1 MPALATGFQ
10 PASYSRPIPWG
21 LVPGGIDTFIRGL
34 LRWAPDDIDMSLI
47 GMTTDGTAWPVERWH
62 VCNAGA
68 HPFRFYPVLREVGAG
83 VRTPIP
89 LSLRFTLALKA
100 RRPLCE
106 ADVLEFHRLEPM
118 LAFLFDGR
126 PKNAF
131 FHQDMAVLHDA
142 ASDIRWKHV
151 PWLCFGLERLLIP
164 RLSAA
169 FAVREEAVR
178 AYRARYPRLAS
189 SIEFIP
195 TWMDPEIFRPADAG
209 QRRALRDELLNEL
222 GFSASSLSAAGT
234 RRRTRCAS
242 CGHFA
247 PCSPRIVTLRSCSS
261 VMACCGGE
269 LQASSQPW
277 AGSPRRP
284 VGSEA
289 TAPRGRLAA
298 SQRTVRPVF
307 RL

>member
-1 MPALATGFQ
+1 M
-10 PASYSRPIPWG
+10 G

-34 LRWAPDDIDMSLI
+34 LRSAPDDI
-47 GMTTDGTAWPVERWH
+47 DGTAWPVGRWH
-62 VCNAGA
+62 VCNVGR

-100 RRPLCE
+100 RKPLCE

-118 LAFLFDGR
+118 LPFLFDGR

-151 PWLCFGLERLLIP
+151 PWLYFGLERLLIP

-169 FAVREEAVR
+169 FAVCEEAVR

-195 TWMDPEIFRPADAG
+195 TWMDPEVFHPADAG
-209 QRRALRDELLNEL
+209 QRQTLRDDLLNEL
-222 GFSASSLSAAGT
+222 GFSTSSRVLIYVGRWDSQKD
-234 RRRTRCAS
+234 
-242 CGHFA
+242 
-247 PCSPRIVTLRSCSS
+247 PLRL
-261 VMACCGGE
+261 
-269 LQASSQPW
+269 LQAFRAV
-277 AGSPRRP
+277 AGERP
-284 VGSEA
+284 DLVLGA
-289 TAPRGRLAA
+289 GR
-298 SQRTVRPVF
+298 
-307 RL
+307 